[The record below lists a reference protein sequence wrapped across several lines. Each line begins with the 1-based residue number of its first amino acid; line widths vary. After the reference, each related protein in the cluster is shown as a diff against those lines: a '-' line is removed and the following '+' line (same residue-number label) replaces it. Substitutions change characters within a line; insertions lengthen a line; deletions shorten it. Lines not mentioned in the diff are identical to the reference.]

1 MFIRSVTAGAAVVA
15 LAVGAL
21 GTLTAQPAQAQSRVT
36 LKSAS
41 AESSYY
47 VMTVQLA
54 EMIRQQSDGEII
66 PTVEESQGSV
76 QNVREAARRP
86 GAFFFTTPPG
96 LLQKAE
102 QGAAPFD
109 DGADYSGIH
118 TLFPMPFVTIHF
130 VVRADTG
137 IDDVRELKGE
147 TFIAG
152 GTGTFCH
159 QRSTAI
165 LEALGLSDAVDTP
178 DMELSGAPAALRNEQ
193 AAGYVTCSSH
203 PTPQLQE
210 LGTTVDLKLISFTPE
225 QRETLLAMG
234 PGTGP
239 VTIGPDTY
247 EWLDEPVETVGVPVG
262 GYAVNMDDES
272 ARLIV
277 EQFWQQRADLAK
289 ENPWWAGVD
298 TGQVQSLLAPLHPGV
313 VNYYRAQGVE
323 IPEEM
328 LPESQ

>member
-1 MFIRSVTAGAAVVA
+1 MLMKSVTAGATA
-15 LAVGAL
+15 LALAAGAFNAL
-21 GTLTAQPAQAQSRVT
+21 APQPAAAQSRVT

-54 EMIRQQSDGEII
+54 EMLRERSDGEII

-102 QGAAPFD
+102 RGAEPFD
-109 DGADYSGIH
+109 DGGDYSGIH

-137 IDDVRELKGE
+137 IDDVRDLRGE

-165 LEALGLSDAVDTP
+165 LDALGLSESVETP

-210 LGTTVDLKLISFTPE
+210 LGTMVDLKLISFTPE

-247 EWLDEPVETVGVPVG
+247 DWLDAPVKTVGVPVG
-262 GYAVNMDDES
+262 GYAVNMDDAT

-277 EQFWQQRADLAK
+277 EQFWAQRAALAQ

-298 TGQVQSLLAPLHPGV
+298 TAQVQSLLAPLHPGV
-313 VNYYRAQGVE
+313 VDYYRAQGVE
-323 IPEEM
+323 IPEAM
-328 LPESQ
+328 RPERD

>member
-1 MFIRSVTAGAAVVA
+1 MLARSITAGASA
-15 LAVGAL
+15 LALVSGLL
-21 GTLTAQPAQAQSRVT
+21 GTPAPEPAAAQSRVT

-54 EMIRQQSDGEII
+54 EMIREQSDGEVI

-86 GAFFFTTPPG
+86 GAFFFTTPPS

-109 DGADYSGIH
+109 DGGDYSGIR

-137 IDDVRELKGE
+137 IDNVNDLEGK

-159 QRSTAI
+159 QRSMAI
-165 LEALGLSDAVDTP
+165 LNELGLSDAVETP
-178 DMELSGAPAALRNEQ
+178 DMELSGAPAALRNKQ

-210 LGTTVDLKLISFTPE
+210 LGTMIDLKLLSFTEE

-239 VTIGPDTY
+239 VTIDADTY
-247 EWLDEPVETVGVPVG
+247 DWLQEPVQTVGVPVG
-262 GYAVNMDDES
+262 GYAVNMDDAT

-277 EQFWQQRADLAK
+277 EQFWRQREDLAK
-289 ENPWWAGVD
+289 ENPWWAGVR
-298 TGQVQSLLAPLHPGV
+298 TSQVQQLLAPLHPGV
-313 VNYYRAQGVE
+313 VAYYREQGVE
-323 IPEEM
+323 IPEAM
-328 LPESQ
+328 LPDGQ

>member
-1 MFIRSVTAGAAVVA
+1 MLARSFTTRATA
-15 LAVGAL
+15 LALAAGVL
-21 GTLTAQPAQAQSRVT
+21 GVLTPQPVAAQSRVT

-54 EMIRQQSDGEII
+54 EMIREQSDGGVI

-86 GAFFFTTPPG
+86 GAFFFTTPPS
-96 LLQKAE
+96 LLQKADE
-102 QGAAPFD
+102 GAAPFD
-109 DGADYSGIH
+109 DGGDYSGIR

-130 VVRADTG
+130 VVRDDTG
-137 IDDVRELKGE
+137 IDNVADFKGE

-159 QRSTAI
+159 QRSMAI
-165 LEALGLSDAVDTP
+165 LNALGLSDAVDTP
-178 DMELSGAPAALRNEQ
+178 DMELSGAPAALRNKQ

-210 LGTTVDLKLISFTPE
+210 LGTMVDLKLLSFTPE

-239 VTIGPDTY
+239 VTIDATTY
-247 EWLDEPVETVGVPVG
+247 DWLQEPVQTVGVPVG
-262 GYAVNMDDES
+262 GYAVNMDD
-272 ARLIV
+272 ATAKLIV
-277 EQFWQQRADLAK
+277 EQFWQQREDLAK
-289 ENPWWAGVD
+289 ENPWWAGVR
-298 TGQVQSLLAPLHPGV
+298 TGQVRTLLAPLHPGV
-313 VNYYRAQGVE
+313 VDYYQDKGVDVPDAMM
-323 IPEEM
+323 PEG
-328 LPESQ
+328 Q

>member
-1 MFIRSVTAGAAVVA
+1 MFARLARGVTLGLGLTSLAVTAAGVPEAA
-15 LAVGAL
+15 
-21 GTLTAQPAQAQSRVT
+21 AQERVT

-54 EMIRQQSDGEII
+54 EMLRQRSDGQIL

-86 GAFFFTTPPG
+86 GAFFFTTPPS

-102 QGAAPFD
+102 AGAAPFD
-109 DGADYSGIH
+109 DGGDYSGIR

-137 IDDVRELKGE
+137 IDDVTELAGE

-152 GTGTFCH
+152 GTGTFCRG
-159 QRSTAI
+159 RSEAI
-165 LEALGLSDAVDTP
+165 LEALGLMDAVDTP

-210 LGTTVDLKLISFTPE
+210 LGTVVDLKLLSFTPE

-239 VTIGPDTY
+239 VTIDAGTY
-247 EWLDEPVETVGVPVG
+247 AWLEEDVQTVGVPVG
-262 GYAVNMDDES
+262 GYAVNMSD
-272 ARLIV
+272 ATAKTIV
-277 EQFWQQRADLAK
+277 EQFWAQRETLAE
-289 ENPWWAGVD
+289 ENPWWAGVK
-298 TGQVQSLLAPLHPGV
+298 TGQVQQLLAPLHPGV
-313 VNYYRAQGVE
+313 VDYYESRGVE
-323 IPEEM
+323 VPETM
-328 LPESQ
+328 LE

>member
-1 MFIRSVTAGAAVVA
+1 MLARNYTAGAAA
-15 LAVGAL
+15 LTLAAGVL
-21 GTLTAQPAQAQSRVT
+21 GPLAAEPAAAQSRVT

-54 EMIRQQSDGEII
+54 EMIREQSEGEVI

-86 GAFFFTTPPG
+86 GAFFFTTPPS
-96 LLQKAE
+96 LLHKAE

-109 DGADYSGIH
+109 DGGDYSGIR

-130 VVRADTG
+130 VVRAETG
-137 IDDVRELKGE
+137 IDNVTDLKGK

-165 LEALGLSDAVDTP
+165 LDALGLSHAVDTP
-178 DMELSGAPAALRNEQ
+178 DMELSGAPAALRNKQ

-210 LGTTVDLKLISFTPE
+210 LGTMVDLKLLSFTPE

-239 VTIGPDTY
+239 VTIDASTY
-247 EWLDEPVETVGVPVG
+247 EWLQEPVQTVGVPVG
-262 GYAVNMDDES
+262 GYAVNMDDTTAE
-272 ARLIV
+272 LIV
-277 EQFWQQRADLAK
+277 EQFWRQREELAK
-289 ENPWWAGVD
+289 ENPWWAGVR
-298 TGQVQSLLAPLHPGV
+298 TSQVQTLLAPLHPGV
-313 VNYYRAQGVE
+313 VDYYQSKGVE
-323 IPEEM
+323 IPDAM
-328 LPESQ
+328 LPDGQ